1 MTGSDPLKAQVES
14 LKQLIAKGK
23 AEEEIHLRTID
34 TLTNQINSLRT
45 DLEESAAAKETLQN
59 ELKWAV
65 TRIRQAKAQ
74 SEIPES
80 FRQKVGEMQKRIQ
93 AITKSVAEKEKEI
106 DILKRMITDR
116 DQQIRSFEGIK
127 SQYEQIR
134 RDLLAEVESLRA
146 SPSTATQSGP
156 DPAAIERIKH
166 LTVENEKLRKDGQ
179 KHTARYDELKTKSSA
194 IVAELRKAKQQLESL
209 NKESGTNDTIVLNL
223 APPLAGRSKR
233 CDLCKGRK
241 KVIVQDGDAEKEVSC
256 PRCGGTGRT

>member
-1 MTGSDPLKAQVES
+1 MTGQDPVKEQVEN
-14 LKQLIAKGK
+14 LKQLISKGK
-23 AEEEIHLRTID
+23 AEEEVHLRTID
-34 TLTNQINSLRT
+34 TLTNQINQLRA

-65 TRIRQAKAQ
+65 TRIRQAKSQ

-116 DQQIRSFEGIK
+116 DTQIRSFEGVK
-127 SQYEQIR
+127 AQYEQVR
-134 RDLLAEVESLRA
+134 RDLLAEIEALRA
-146 SPSTATQSGP
+146 APQSSGAVAQ
-156 DPAAIERIKH
+156 DPALIERIK
-166 LTVENEKLRKDGQ
+166 LLDSENAKLKAESQ
-179 KHTARYDELKTKSSA
+179 RYTQRYEELKTKSGT
-194 IVAELRKAKQQLESL
+194 IVTELRKAKHQLETL
-209 NKESGTNDTIVLNL
+209 NKESGTKDTIVLNL

-233 CDLCKGRK
+233 CDLCQGRK
-241 KVIVQDGDAEKEVSC
+241 KVIVQDGDSEKEVPC

>member
-1 MTGSDPLKAQVES
+1 LTGPDPLQIQVDN

-23 AEEEIHLRTID
+23 AEEDVHLRTVD
-34 TLTNQINSLRT
+34 TLSQQINMLRT
-45 DLEESAAAKETLQN
+45 ELEESTNARETLQN

-116 DQQIRSFEGIK
+116 DQKIRSYEGMGND
-127 SQYEQIR
+127 YEQVR
-134 RDLLAEVESLRA
+134 RDLLNEIETLRSIPPAEG
-146 SPSTATQSGP
+146 TAGP
-156 DPAAIERIKH
+156 DPAALERIKVVDDENKRLRSDNEDH
-166 LTVENEKLRKDGQ
+166 L
-179 KHTARYDELKTKSSA
+179 ARYGELKDKSRV
-194 IVAELRKAKQQLESL
+194 IMVELKKATDQLESL
-209 NKESGTNDTIVLNL
+209 NMESSTKDTIVLNL
-223 APPLAGRSKR
+223 APPLTGRSKR

>member
-1 MTGSDPLKAQVES
+1 MTGSDPLQAQVDN
-14 LKQLIAKGK
+14 LKQLIAQGK
-23 AEEEIHLRTID
+23 MEEEVHLRTID
-34 TLTNQINSLRT
+34 TLSDQINTLRAE
-45 DLEESAAAKETLQN
+45 LEENTTAKETLQN

-93 AITKSVAEKEKEI
+93 AITKSVSEKEKEI

-116 DQQIRSFEGIK
+116 DQQIRSFEGVK
-127 SQYEQIR
+127 NQYEQIR
-134 RDLLAEVESLRA
+134 RDLLSEIESLRSNPPA
-146 SPSTATQSGP
+146 EGPVEP
-156 DPAAIERIKH
+156 DPAILARMKAMSA
-166 LTVENEKLRKDGQ
+166 ENATLKGESQL
-179 KHTARYDELKTKSSA
+179 HSARYEELKVKSGT
-194 IVAELRKAKQQLESL
+194 IVTELRKAKNQLESL
-209 NKESGTNDTIVLNL
+209 YKESGTKDTIVLNL

-241 KVIVQDGDAEKEVSC
+241 KVIVLDGDAEKEVSC

>member
-1 MTGSDPLKAQVES
+1 LTGADPLQVQVDN

-23 AEEEIHLRTID
+23 AEEEVHLRTVD
-34 TLTNQINSLRT
+34 TLSQQINTLRAEL
-45 DLEESAAAKETLQN
+45 DESASARETLQN

-65 TRIRQAKAQ
+65 TRIRQTKSQ
-74 SEIPES
+74 SDIPES

-116 DQQIRSFEGIK
+116 DQKIRSYEGMR
-127 SQYEQIR
+127 SDYEETR
-134 RDLLAEVESLRA
+134 RNLLNEVEDLRSRPPA
-146 SPSTATQSGP
+146 ERTAGP
-156 DPAAIERIKH
+156 DASALERIKA
-166 LTVENEKLRKDGQ
+166 LDGENKRLRANNEE
-179 KHTARYDELKTKSSA
+179 HSARYGELKDKSR
-194 IVAELRKAKQQLESL
+194 IIMVELKKATDQLESL
-209 NKESGTNDTIVLNL
+209 NKESGTKDSIVLNL
-223 APPLAGRSKR
+223 APPLTGRSKR